1 MLLLKQ
7 LAQILTRKLLF
18 LPLIILFI
26 SCTVTKRVHRR
37 GFHVQWHKIERTQP
51 AEEKNSIST
60 EVQRDNS
67 NQEIASHPKKIN
79 PIDSTRL
86 ESNNEPV
93 RTSTLS
99 IKPEKRVLTTLR
111 PSITEN
117 LNFESIL
124 SAKKKNTRV
133 TSHTSSRPIFW
144 RMSAKSLKNIGI
156 VLICIG
162 ALLLLASLLAQLG
175 AFSGN
180 GDGGSGVWLNF
191 FLDLI
196 TFSGWFWLLAFILVF
211 VLLVYLFFL
220 LVIYVL
226 GGPIVGAI
234 LGLSIL
240 ALGIFFY
247 TLGKKR
253 EIEP

>member
-1 MLLLKQ
+1 M
-7 LAQILTRKLLF
+7 TRKLLF

-37 GFHVQWHKIERTQP
+37 GFHIQWHKIERTQS
-51 AEEKNSIST
+51 AEKKSSISN

-67 NQEIASHPKKIN
+67 NQEITSHSKKAN
-79 PIDSTRL
+79 PIDSTSV
-86 ESNNEPV
+86 ESNNELS

-99 IKPEKRVLTTLR
+99 PKPEKSALTTLR

-124 SAKKKNTRV
+124 NTKKESARV
-133 TSHTSSRPIFW
+133 ISHKSSRPIFW
-144 RMSAKSLKNIGI
+144 RMSAKSLKNIGL
-156 VLICIG
+156 VLIWIG
-162 ALLLLASLLAQLG
+162 AMLLFASLLAQLG
-175 AFSGN
+175 AFSGS
-180 GDGGSGVWLNF
+180 GDGGSVWLNF

-196 TFSGWFWLLAFILVF
+196 TFSGWFWLLLFIVVFILIA
-211 VLLVYLFFL
+211 YLFFL
-220 LVIYVL
+220 LVTNVL
-226 GGPIVGAI
+226 GGPIIGAI
-234 LGLSIL
+234 IGVSIL

>member
-1 MLLLKQ
+1 M
-7 LAQILTRKLLF
+7 TRKLLF

-37 GFHVQWHKIERTQP
+37 GFHIQWNKIERTQS
-51 AEEKNSIST
+51 AEKKSSIPN

-67 NQEIASHPKKIN
+67 NQEIASHSKKVN
-79 PIDSTRL
+79 PIDSTSV
-86 ESNNEPV
+86 ESNDELA

-99 IKPEKRVLTTLR
+99 PKPKKNALTTLH

-124 SAKKKNTRV
+124 SAKKKSTRV

-144 RMSAKSLKNIGI
+144 RMSAKSLKNIGL
-156 VLICIG
+156 VLIWIG
-162 ALLLLASLLAQLG
+162 AMLLFASLLAQLG
-175 AFSGN
+175 AFSSS
-180 GDGGSGVWLNF
+180 GDGGGGAWLNF
-191 FLDLI
+191 FLDLTTI
-196 TFSGWFWLLAFILVF
+196 SGWFWLLVF
-211 VLLVYLFFL
+211 VIVFALVAYLFFL

-234 LGLSIL
+234 VGLSIL